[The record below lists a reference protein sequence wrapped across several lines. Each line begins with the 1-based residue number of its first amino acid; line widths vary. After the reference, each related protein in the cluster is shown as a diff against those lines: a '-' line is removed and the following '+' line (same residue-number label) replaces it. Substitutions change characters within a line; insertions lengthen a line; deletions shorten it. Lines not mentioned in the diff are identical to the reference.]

1 MTPSGV
7 AVGFPA
13 VARLAATAVA
23 VAGMSWFVTDLARAA
38 GSIPAIWPSGAIV
51 LSILLTAP
59 RREWAA
65 YVLAGFLANAAVDRL
80 SGEAVATA
88 AFLALCDSVGIVIAA
103 TALRRSLGDRPDL
116 ARFPALGAFALWA
129 GFCAPLVSATLVAAY
144 LQVTRGMPF
153 FGIWFN
159 GYVADALGLLI
170 FTPPLLLIGSHK
182 PIEGVHPIRIASF
195 ILVLALAMVASLTL
209 FSQHRYPLLFL
220 IFPVLALAMLLHGYA
235 GTVSS
240 LLIVTLVAVGLAA
253 HDTAAPSFP
262 GLTSFAEHILFLQF
276 FVAIA
281 ALTALPLAVLLDE
294 KKRLESTARASA
306 SRYRL
311 LADNALDL
319 VMLADE
325 SLNIIYASAAAKAIC
340 GETPER
346 LLGQS
351 IVDMAAAEDLETV
364 RMALRALY
372 RPDDTA
378 TVSFRRPHADDEETV
393 WIEARCRRIAD
404 PATGAVAGYLAAL
417 RDISV
422 HKRVE
427 AELAQANFRL
437 EILAT
442 TDALTGIANRRCF
455 DDTLA
460 KEWRRAMRSGAPI
473 SLLLLDVDRFKAYND
488 CYGHQAGDRCLKRI
502 AVAVGAA
509 IRRQP
514 DLAARYGGEEF
525 AVILPHTELAGA
537 RYVAEHI
544 VQMIREQAIQHIAS
558 PAGMV
563 TASVGV
569 ACLVPQPGHEPT
581 ELVELA
587 DAALYCAKQSGR
599 NTVRLALREAVPA
612 AEKTAAALAETL
624 AAPERA
630 VQN

>member
-1 MTPSGV
+1 
-7 AVGFPA
+7 
-13 VARLAATAVA
+13 VA
-23 VAGMSWFVTDLARAA
+23 VAGISWFVTDLARTA

-51 LSILLTAP
+51 LSILLTVP

-65 YVLAGFLANAAVDRL
+65 YVLAGFFANTAVDML
-80 SGEAVATA
+80 SGEAVVTA
-88 AFLALCDSVGIVIAA
+88 SFLALCDSIGIVIAA
-103 TALRRSLGDRPDL
+103 SALRRSLGDRPDL
-116 ARFPALGAFALWA
+116 ARLPALGAFALWA
-129 GFCAPLVSATLVAAY
+129 GFCAPLFSATLVAAY
-144 LQVTRGMPF
+144 LQMTRGIPF
-153 FGIWFN
+153 WGIWFN
-159 GYVADALGLLI
+159 GYLADALGLLI
-170 FTPPLLLIGSHK
+170 FTPPLMLIGSHK
-182 PIEGVHPIRIASF
+182 PIEQVHPIRIGSF
-195 ILVLALAMVASLTL
+195 ILVLTLTMAAALAL
-209 FSQHRYPLLFL
+209 FSQHSYPLLFL
-220 IFPVLALAMLLHGYA
+220 VFPVLALAMFLHGYA

-240 LLIVTLVAVGLAA
+240 LLIVTLVAVGQVV
-253 HDTAAPSFP
+253 HDTVAHSFP
-262 GLTSFAEHILFLQF
+262 GLTSFAERILFLQS
-276 FVAIA
+276 FVAIIL
-281 ALTALPLAVLLDE
+281 LTALPLAVLLEE
-294 KKRLESTARASA
+294 KKRLESTARAGE

-325 SLNIIYASAAAKAIC
+325 SLTITYASPAAQAIC
-340 GETPER
+340 GETPQQ

-351 IVDMAAAEDLETV
+351 IVDMAAAEDAEAMHMT
-364 RMALRALY
+364 LRTLY

-378 TVSFRRPHADDEETV
+378 TVSFRRPHADDEEPV
-393 WIEARCRRIAD
+393 WIEARCRRVAD

-417 RDISV
+417 RDISA

-427 AELAQANFRL
+427 SELAQANFRL

-455 DDTLA
+455 DDTLT
-460 KEWRRAMRSGAPI
+460 KEWRRAMRNGAPI

-544 VQMIREQAIQHIAS
+544 VQMIREQAIQHLAS

-569 ACLVPQPGHEPT
+569 ACLVPQPGHEPA
-581 ELVELA
+581 ELIELA
-587 DAALYCAKQSGR
+587 DAALYSAKQSGR
-599 NTVRLALREAVPA
+599 NTVRLAVREN
-612 AEKTAAALAETL
+612 AAAVSAETL
-624 AAPERA
+624 ATPERA